1 MWSTGGRQ
9 NGRWGVDESPAAFPR
24 TYLKY
29 CPAGGISEAGSLATD
44 HMTTEGW
51 FLSRRTSSSMTS
63 KWWFRE
69 AFLKL
74 RLWSKTTSTTFIV
87 QVCSPSTHTFLS
99 KCCTEVT
106 VKFRQTVFGLDV
118 GDVSGWLTHKFSKT
132 QKANDLFVVA
142 VLDPNSTW
150 QLQMLELVLLL
161 EWKSI
166 YFILGS
172 FYLLTSSQFW
182 GSFCWPSDWNMSDSS
197 L

>member
-1 MWSTGGRQ
+1 MRWTGGRQ

-69 AFLKL
+69 AFPKL
-74 RLWSKTTSTTFIV
+74 RLWRKTTSTTFIV
-87 QVCSPSTHTFLS
+87 QVCSPSTHTFLN

-106 VKFRQTVFGLDV
+106 VKFRQSLDLMLV
-118 GDVSGWLTHKFSKT
+118 TSADGWHK
-132 QKANDLFVVA
+132 
-142 VLDPNSTW
+142 NSTKHRRLTTCLW
-150 QLQMLELVLLL
+150 LLY
-161 EWKSI
+161 SI
-166 YFILGS
+166 QIPLGN
-172 FYLLTSSQFW
+172 FK
-182 GSFCWPSDWNMSDSS
+182 C
-197 L
+197 